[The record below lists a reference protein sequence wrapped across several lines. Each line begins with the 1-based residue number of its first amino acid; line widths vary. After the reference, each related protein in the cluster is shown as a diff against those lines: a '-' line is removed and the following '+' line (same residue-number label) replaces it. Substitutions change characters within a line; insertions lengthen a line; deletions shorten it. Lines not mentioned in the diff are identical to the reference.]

1 MTTANAVAGAVPA
14 TTVAAGAPATVAA
27 RTAPATAA
35 TTTAIANGKVL
46 TPFRQIDVGGVLI
59 EGKKIARVFEGSPP
73 PADRVVDAEGCYVS
87 PGFIDMHVHGGNGF
101 DYLDGTVE
109 AYEAAGK
116 FHMEHGA
123 AVAAPTISASSDEE
137 LYAALR
143 AFREAKAS
151 IAGGPDFVGVHL
163 EGPYFSYEE
172 RGAQDAKH
180 LKAPEPAHYMKI
192 LDFGGGDIIRWSSAP
207 ELPGALELA
216 DELARRG
223 ISCAIGHSNA
233 TYEQILPALERG
245 YTHVTHLYSGCSL
258 LRRINAF
265 RHMGVVESAFALD
278 ELTVEIIADGR
289 HLPAEL
295 LRLIAK
301 LKPWD
306 KISLITDAFHPA
318 GKPEGSQVSKRGYEV
333 IVEDGVAKV
342 PDRSVF
348 AGSIATA
355 DRLVRNMR
363 ELAGVPLIDA
373 VRMITLNPAGVLK
386 IGNRKGS
393 LAPGKDADIC
403 VFDEGVNIKKVFV
416 GGEMTVCR
424 A

>member
-1 MTTANAVAGAVPA
+1 MTATNAMPAAAAAKGAS
-14 TTVAAGAPATVAA
+14 AAP
-27 RTAPATAA
+27 A

-46 TPFRQIDVGGVLI
+46 TPFRQIDGGGVLI
-59 EGKKIARVFEGSPP
+59 EGGKIVRVFEGSPP
-73 PADRVVDAEGCYVS
+73 PADRVIDAEGCYVS

-123 AVAAPTISASSDEE
+123 AVQAPTISASTDEE

-143 AFREAKAS
+143 AFGEAKKS

-172 RGAQDAKH
+172 RGAQDAER
-180 LKAPEPAHYMKI
+180 LKAPDPEHYMRI
-192 LDFGGGDIIRWSSAP
+192 LDFCGDIVRWSSAP

-233 TYEQILPALERG
+233 TYQQILPAIERG

-265 RHMGVVESAFALD
+265 RYMGVVESAFALD
-278 ELTVEIIADGR
+278 ELTVEIIADGK
-289 HLPAEL
+289 HLPPEL
-295 LRLIAK
+295 LRLIVK

-342 PDRSVF
+342 PDRTVF

-386 IGNRKGS
+386 ISDRKGS

-416 GGEMTVCR
+416 NGKMTVCS